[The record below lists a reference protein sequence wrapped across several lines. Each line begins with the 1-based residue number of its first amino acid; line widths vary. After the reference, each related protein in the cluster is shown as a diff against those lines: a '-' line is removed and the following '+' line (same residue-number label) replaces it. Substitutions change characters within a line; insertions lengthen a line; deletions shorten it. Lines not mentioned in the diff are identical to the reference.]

1 MGPRYLGSELSKFV
15 AHIPL
20 VRWQMLHIWNICFN
34 LGFWSNLSPHF
45 CWNTQKCKLFFSF
58 GFEPFPF
65 GNVVQNQKL
74 FLSHLK
80 DKFRGV
86 LQSPSNLFQTFSSSV
101 IGSNLIGKSFFRTLV
116 APYSEKI
123 FENVKE
129 GHKSLTLTLRMN
141 NRWRQIVDKWQKW
154 NALKSG

>member
-1 MGPRYLGSELSKFV
+1 MYLGSELPKFV

-58 GFEPFPF
+58 LLVL
-65 GNVVQNQKL
+65 NL
-74 FLSHLK
+74 FLLATLYKIKNYSSHIEK